1 MRQTARAGVAA
12 QRAIDILEIVA
23 RAGRAVAGKEI
34 IDALQLPKPTVYR
47 VCALLEAMGMIQRAP
62 DSKKFVVGQRLC
74 ALGLEAMAN
83 APSRGPIRAVL
94 QALMEQV
101 GETCTFTVLDGHEAV
116 CVERVESQAPL
127 RLHLQAGSRIPLHC
141 TASGKLFLALM
152 PRTLARRLLHG
163 APLRRY
169 TPGTVI
175 DPAQIEQQL
184 AHIRKERISWDDQ
197 GYWPGL
203 VALAVAVSSPS
214 GRIRGTVSVNAPAA
228 RMSYEQACRHLPAL
242 RDAAHA
248 IARHLFDETDE
259 SRGDDPDEAADEAAG
274 AGA

>member
-1 MRQTARAGVAA
+1 MRQTAGAGVAA
-12 QRAIDILEIVA
+12 QRAIEILEIVA
-23 RAGRAVAGKEI
+23 SAGHAVAGKEI

-47 VCALLEAMGMIQRAP
+47 VCALLEAMGMLQRAP
-62 DSKKFVVGQRLC
+62 DSKKFVVGHRLC

-101 GETCTFTVLDGHEAV
+101 GETCTFTVLDGHEAL
-116 CVERVESQAPL
+116 CVDRVESQAPL

-152 PRTLARRLLHG
+152 PRSLARRLLHG
-163 APLRRY
+163 AALKRY
-169 TPGTVI
+169 TAGTVI

-184 AHIRKERISWDDQ
+184 ARIRKERISWDDQ

-203 VALAVAVSSPS
+203 VALAVAVRSPS

-242 RDAAHA
+242 RAAAQA
-248 IARHLFDETDE
+248 IADHLFDAADALHGDE
-259 SRGDDPDEAADEAAG
+259 AGDDASAARA
-274 AGA
+274 